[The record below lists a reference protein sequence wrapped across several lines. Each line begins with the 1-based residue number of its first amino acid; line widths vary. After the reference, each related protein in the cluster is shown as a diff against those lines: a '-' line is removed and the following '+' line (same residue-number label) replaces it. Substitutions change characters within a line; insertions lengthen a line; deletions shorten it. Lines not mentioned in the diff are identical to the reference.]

1 MYPKI
6 KNPTFLPG
14 WRDDLFTGSFWPDA
28 ESKVG
33 VSIPAVN
40 VNEDENQFNIEV
52 AAPGMD
58 KKDFKLDLNHN
69 VLTISSEKMEKKEDD
84 NKKFTRREF
93 RYSSFNRSFT
103 LPNSVNEEGIKASYK
118 EGILN
123 ISIPKK
129 EEAKEKGPKHIEIG

>member
-1 MYPKI
+1 MYPKL
-6 KNPTFLPG
+6 KNTAFMPG
-14 WRDDLFTGSFWPDA
+14 WIDDFFAGSSWSVIN
-28 ESKVG
+28 SKFG
-33 VSIPAVN
+33 ESIPAVN

-52 AAPGMD
+52 AAPGME

-93 RYSSFNRSFT
+93 SYTSFNRSFT
-103 LPNSVNEEGIKASYK
+103 LPNNVKEEGIKASYK

-129 EEAKEKGPKHIEIG
+129 EETKDKGPKHIEIG

>member
-1 MYPKI
+1 
-6 KNPTFLPG
+6 
-14 WRDDLFTGSFWPDA
+14 
-28 ESKVG
+28 
-33 VSIPAVN
+33 
-40 VNEDENQFNIEV
+40 
-52 AAPGMD
+52 MD

-93 RYSSFNRSFT
+93 RYSSFHRSFT

>member
-1 MYPKI
+1 MYPKL
-6 KNPTFLPG
+6 KNSTFYSG
-14 WRDDLFTGSFWPDA
+14 WANDLFTNPMWPNE
-28 ESKVG
+28 ESNVG
-33 VSIPAVN
+33 VSVPAVN

-52 AAPGMD
+52 AAPGME

-69 VLTISSEKMEKKEDD
+69 VLTISSEKMEKKESD

-93 RYSSFNRSFT
+93 RYTSFNRSFT
-103 LPNSVNEEGIKASYK
+103 LPNSVQEEGIKASYK

>member
-1 MYPKI
+1 MYPKL
-6 KNPTFLPG
+6 KNSTFYPG
-14 WRDDLFTGSFWPDA
+14 WADNFFTSPIWPNE
-28 ESKVG
+28 ESNVG
-33 VSIPAVN
+33 VSVPAVN

-52 AAPGMD
+52 AAPGME

-69 VLTISSEKMEKKEDD
+69 VLTISSKKMEKKESD

-93 RYSSFNRSFT
+93 RYTSFNRSFT
-103 LPNSVNEEGIKASYK
+103 LPNSVQEEGIKASYK